1 MRVRSANFVTS
12 CADPKAADSYSPH
25 IAVAGRS
32 NCGKSSLLNMLMG
45 ARLCKT
51 SQTPGRTRLINVFR
65 VNADAP
71 FYFIDLPGYGFNA
84 VQRATSDELNARTD
98 AYFRGND
105 NIAQVLCLMDVRRDP
120 SDLDK
125 VLINYLR
132 DLCLPFTVVITKAE
146 LGNAKLRIAAALG
159 LARDDLIVTSS
170 SKNIGRDALLDRL
183 QNVLEVFGSDA
194 GNGDAPNDDEQ

>member
-1 MRVRSANFVTS
+1 MRVRSASFVTS
-12 CADPKAADSYSPH
+12 CADPKEADGYSPQ

-51 SQTPGRTRLINVFR
+51 SQTPGRTRLVNVFR
-65 VNADAP
+65 VDADTP

-84 VQRATSDELNARTD
+84 ADRGVSDALNARTD
-98 AYFRGND
+98 AYFRD
-105 NIAQVLCLMDVRRDP
+105 NARIAQVLCLMDVRRDP

-132 DLCLPFTVVITKAE
+132 DLCLPFTVVITKADKLSKAR

-159 LARDDLIVTSS
+159 LARDDLIVISS
-170 SKNIGRDALLDRL
+170 SKNLGREQLLGRL
-183 QNVLEVFGSDA
+183 DGVLEAFFADGSEY
-194 GNGDAPNDDEQ
+194 GE